1 MNTQLTDFYYR
12 NEGSIILLIPN
23 TEGSQEWINEN
34 LCLESW
40 QKQGNN
46 IAVEPRSFEI
56 IEEGIENDGLLIE
69 EI

>member
-1 MNTQLTDFYYR
+1 M
-12 NEGSIILLIPN
+12 PN
-23 TEGSQEWINEN
+23 TEDSQDWINEN
-34 LCLESW
+34 LYLESW

-46 IAVEPRSFEI
+46 IAVDLRSFSI

>member
-23 TEGSQEWINEN
+23 TEDSQEWINEN
-34 LCLESW
+34 LCIDLC
-40 QKQGNN
+40 QKQGSN
-46 IAVEPRSFEI
+46 IIIDHRSFSI
-56 IEEGIENDGLLIE
+56 IEEGIEKDGLIIE

>member
-1 MNTQLTDFYYR
+1 MKQLTDFYYR
-12 NEGSIILLIPN
+12 NEGGIILLMPN
-23 TEGSQEWINEN
+23 TEDSQDWINEN

-46 IAVEPRSFEI
+46 IAVDLRSFLI

>member
-23 TEGSQEWINEN
+23 TEDSQEWINEN
-34 LCLESW
+34 LYLESW

>member
-1 MNTQLTDFYYR
+1 MKQLTDFYHR
-12 NEGSIILLIPN
+12 NEGSIILLMPN
-23 TEGSQEWINEN
+23 TEDSQDWVNEN
-34 LCLESW
+34 LWVEPW

-46 IAVEPRSFEI
+46 IAVEPRSFLI

>member
-1 MNTQLTDFYYR
+1 M
-12 NEGSIILLIPN
+12 PN
-23 TEGSQEWINEN
+23 TEDSQDWINEN
-34 LCLESW
+34 LYLESW

-46 IAVEPRSFEI
+46 IAVEPRSFSI

>member
-1 MNTQLTDFYYR
+1 MKQLTDFYYR
-12 NEGSIILLIPN
+12 NEGSIILLMPN
-23 TEGSQEWINEN
+23 TEDSQDWVNEN
-34 LCLESW
+34 LWVEPW

-46 IAVEPRSFEI
+46 IAVEPRSFLI